1 MKNHILVYN
10 ILYKMLITAKFLRN
24 RFDQT
29 DEFIRDYDGTH
40 DGI

>member
-10 ILYKMLITAKFLRN
+10 ILYKMFIAAKLSCN

-29 DEFIRDYDGTH
+29 DEFIRVYDGTH